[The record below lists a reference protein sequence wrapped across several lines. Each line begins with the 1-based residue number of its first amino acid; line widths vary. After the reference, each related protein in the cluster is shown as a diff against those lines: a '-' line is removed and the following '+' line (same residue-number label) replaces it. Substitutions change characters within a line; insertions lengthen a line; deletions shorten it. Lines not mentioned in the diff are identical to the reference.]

1 MQKVDKWILRGLVIE
16 GLYNEARTE
25 DYSHPNALEIT
36 VGAWGA
42 VPSDDAYALAA
53 GLHQHLTTP
62 PAAGAAGEAYQWPAP
77 LPFPAH
83 KPEVDEEHYYCLT
96 ARFPKT
102 VQLLMWKDPNDNSE
116 PPTWCSWDGDYWEP
130 LLGTVTHFWPLP
142 TPPADAA

>member
-1 MQKVDKWILRGLVIE
+1 MNNQLTEQALHAAEQNMTDVIKAYRSHGASHIVFGIAIQDMQNDGLKLVKA
-16 GLYNEARTE
+16 ARIA
-25 DYSHPNALEIT
+25 ALT
-36 VGAWGA
+36 A
-42 VPSDDAYALAA
+42 
-53 GLHQHLTTP
+53 P
-62 PAAGAAGEAYQWPAP
+62 PAAAAAGEACQWPAP

-96 ARFPKT
+96 ERFPKV